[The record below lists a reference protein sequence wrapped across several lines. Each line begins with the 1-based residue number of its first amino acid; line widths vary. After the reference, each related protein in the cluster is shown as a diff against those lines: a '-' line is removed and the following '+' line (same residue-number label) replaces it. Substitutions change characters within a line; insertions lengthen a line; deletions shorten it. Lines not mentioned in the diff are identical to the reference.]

1 VGRRYVC
8 AEGRDV
14 VTTRGVVTFVRCVGL
29 VFALGVDA
37 RRDTDEGFFVVFA
50 GLRAAGVLDFAVVFF
65 FSPANAVDD
74 GQAMHDA
81 ITTITHTRV
90 AAFTCKMVLWG
101 ENMSSPLAVDSDHD
115 RLRSLRFSP
124 HILDSFFMISFASFA
139 GN

>member
-50 GLRAAGVLDFAVVFF
+50 GLRAAGVLDFAVVFY
-65 FSPANAVDD
+65 
-74 GQAMHDA
+74 DA